1 MRDKLKLKEIGVTH
15 VLNVAEG
22 NSPYHVNLTAEF
34 YDNTDIT
41 YKGIRAEDSHK
52 FSFKPHFKEICD
64 YIDTAL
70 EKGGTVIVNC
80 REGVS
85 RSSTSV
91 LAFLVLRRDMS
102 LVDAL
107 TTVRGK
113 RNVIP
118 NARFL
123 QELIEIEEEMKG
135 ISS

>member
-1 MRDKLKLKEIGVTH
+1 MRNKFKLKEIGITH

-34 YDNTDIT
+34 YENSGIT
-41 YKGIRAEDSHK
+41 YKGIKADDSKK
-52 FSFKPHFKEICD
+52 FSFKPHLKEICD
-64 YIDTAL
+64 YIDSAL
-70 EKGGTVIVNC
+70 EKGGTVVVNC

-91 LAFLVLRRDMS
+91 LAFLVLRRGLS

-118 NARFL
+118 NGRFL
-123 QELIEIEEEMKG
+123 QELIEIEEELKG